1 MPPSK
6 SNLALAEFNRN
17 LAQSQKVLED
27 ILNDFQKN
35 GINFNE
41 INLEVKRLI
50 SSVKE
55 LTDSLDEQIEKY
67 QDLQIKVV
75 LLEHKVDEL
84 KKFAEE
90 IKTKNISLTVQE
102 KASRT
107 QIVVAIISGSVG
119 LITASVALIVNL
131 LK

>member
-6 SNLALAEFNRN
+6 SNIALAEFNKN

-50 SSVKE
+50 GSVKE
-55 LTDSLDEQIEKY
+55 LTDSLDEQIDKY

-75 LLEHKVDEL
+75 ILEHKVDEF
-84 KKFAEE
+84 KKFADEF
-90 IKTKNISLTVQE
+90 KTKNISLAVQE
-102 KASRT
+102 KASKS
-107 QIVVAIISGSVG
+107 QILAVVISSSVG
-119 LITASVALIVNL
+119 LVTAIIALIINL
-131 LK
+131 FK